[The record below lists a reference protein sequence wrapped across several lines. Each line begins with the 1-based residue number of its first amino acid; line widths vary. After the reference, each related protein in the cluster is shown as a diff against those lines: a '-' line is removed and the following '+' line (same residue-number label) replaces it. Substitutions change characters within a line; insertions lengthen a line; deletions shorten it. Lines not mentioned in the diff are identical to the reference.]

1 MGTAFSKSKSV
12 TSTPAPDNCIDQC
25 SYVPPSILDTAPG
38 SIEAGTNTVG
48 TNTVGTNT
56 VGTNTVATNTVA
68 TNTVGTNT
76 VLEDTVPLTP
86 ETTTVK
92 ILSKPQAVCGDD
104 DLVQNKQELRDQPPL
119 RAGRTSPADQV

>member
-38 SIEAGTNTVG
+38 SIEAGTNTVA
-48 TNTVGTNT
+48 TNTVG
-56 VGTNTVATNTVA
+56 

>member
-25 SYVPPSILDTAPG
+25 SYVPPSLLDTA
-38 SIEAGTNTVG
+38 AGTNTVG
-48 TNTVGTNT
+48 TNTVG
-56 VGTNTVATNTVA
+56 TNTVA

>member
-1 MGTAFSKSKSV
+1 MGTAFSKNKSV

-25 SYVPPSILDTAPG
+25 SYVPPSLSDTAAG

-48 TNTVGTNT
+48 TNT
-56 VGTNTVATNTVA
+56 A
-68 TNTVGTNT
+68 
-76 VLEDTVPLTP
+76 LEDTVPLTP
-86 ETTTVK
+86 ETTTTTVK
-92 ILSKPQAVCGDD
+92 ILSKSPAVSAED